1 MTVQELVPPR
11 QASALQHFTLSHSQR
26 CPLLP
31 PQLAECPS
39 LPGFLFSGR
48 FASVGVN
55 HHRLCSA
62 VFQFTETPNG
72 ELPGLV
78 FSPEIL
84 NSI

>member
-1 MTVQELVPPR
+1 MWTFSLILFSLGIFCV
-11 QASALQHFTLSHSQR
+11 HDIG
-26 CPLLP
+26 
-31 PQLAECPS
+31 PS